1 MSWFTRKGRSQEELS
16 RLFRELVEG
25 PDILVLPGTPDAL
38 AARLAQEQGFPALYL
53 SGAAYTASR
62 ALPDLGLVTAEE
74 VAQRARDIVRATDL
88 PLLVDIDT
96 GYGGVLHAMATA
108 RIMVEARVAA
118 VHMEDQVMP
127 KKCGHLSGKELV
139 SPEEMAQKI
148 AALKEAAPSLYLIA
162 RTDAFA
168 VEGLEGALG
177 RARLYLEAGA
187 DAIFPEALTTEDDF
201 RAFRKGLAAPLLANM
216 TEFGKTPLTSA
227 QTFASWG
234 YEMVIFPVSALR
246 MAARA
251 YEDTYRELKEKGTQ
265 KDLLPRMQTRVQLY
279 ETIQYFEYEAL
290 DQKIARTIP
299 ETSWESQKE
308 G

>member
-1 MSWFTRKGRSQEELS
+1 MSWFTRRGRSQEELS
-16 RLFRELVEG
+16 RRFRELVES
-25 PDILVLPGTPDAL
+25 PEILILPGTPDAL
-38 AARLAQEQGFPALYL
+38 AARLAQEAGFPALYL

-139 SPEEMAQKI
+139 TPEEMAQKI
-148 AALKEAAPSLYLIA
+148 AAVKEAAPSLYLIA

-168 VEGLEGALG
+168 VEGLEGAVQ

-187 DAIFPEALTTEDDF
+187 DAIFPEALAGEEDF
-201 RAFRKGLAAPLLANM
+201 RAFRQAVSAPLLANM
-216 TEFGKTPLTSA
+216 TEFGKTPLISA
-227 QTFASWG
+227 ETFASWG
-234 YEMVIFPVSALR
+234 YEMVIFPVTALR
-246 MAARA
+246 MAAKA
-251 YEDTYRELKEKGTQ
+251 YEETYRELKAKGTQ
-265 KDLLPRMQTRVQLY
+265 RDLLPRMQTRAQLY
-279 ETIQYFEYEAL
+279 ETIEYFQYEAL
-290 DQKIARTIP
+290 DQKIARSIP
-299 ETSWESQKE
+299 EKGWEHQKE